1 MNIPP
6 PAGHQ
11 TPDQAAAPAQPAVE
25 EALHSFWEKNR
36 SFILGLCVVALLVV
50 IGREGWHFYAAQQ
63 EQSVQAD
70 FARAGDRVE
79 QLATFAKANE
89 GHTLAAVAYLRIAD
103 QRYAGGDYRQASE
116 NYTKAVAGL
125 KNAALVGRARIGA
138 AMSQLNA
145 GDKAAAE
152 TAFKAIAADA
162 ALNKG
167 FRAEA
172 TYHLASLAL
181 EAGNTAEVSR
191 LAAEIGKIDPTSVWA
206 QRVTALMVGK
216 PSL

>member
-36 SFILGLCVVALLVV
+36 SFILIVCVVAVLVV
-50 IGREGWHFYAAQQ
+50 IGREGWHYYTAQQ
-63 EQSVQAD
+63 EQAVQAE
-70 FARAGDRVE
+70 FARAGDRAE
-79 QLATFAKANE
+79 QLSAFAKAHE
-89 GHTLAAVAYLRIAD
+89 GHSLAAIAHLRIAD
-103 QRYAGGDYRQASE
+103 QRYAAGDYRQAAE
-116 NYTKAVAGL
+116 NYTKAVGSL
-125 KNAALVGRARIGA
+125 KNAALLGRARLGVAI
-138 AMSQLNA
+138 SQLNA

-152 TAFKAIAADA
+152 ATLKAIGADT
-162 ALNKG
+162 ALSKG
-167 FRAEA
+167 NRAEA

-206 QRVTALMVGK
+206 QRATALMAGK
-216 PSL
+216 ASL